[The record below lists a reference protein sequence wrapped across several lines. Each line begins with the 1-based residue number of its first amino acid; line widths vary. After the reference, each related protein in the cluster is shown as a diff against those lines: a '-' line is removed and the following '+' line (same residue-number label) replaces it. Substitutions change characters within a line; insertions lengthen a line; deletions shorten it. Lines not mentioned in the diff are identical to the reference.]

1 MRSWDNVSY
10 VYDPLITYGYRLV
23 VYKSALL
30 AVYAYN
36 HTVVYVYE
44 LKGAPRIRVLSC
56 LQFSMVSPN
65 FKHQIPFLCETP
77 IAGLEL
83 IYRPMQIILP
93 L

>member
-36 HTVVYVYE
+36 HSVQYGPRRAHVYAQNDLEGVME
-44 LKGAPRIRVLSC
+44 NLCIR
-56 LQFSMVSPN
+56 P
-65 FKHQIPFLCETP
+65 KYTYIKE
-77 IAGLEL
+77 
-83 IYRPMQIILP
+83 
-93 L
+93 